1 MSDLQMGLVAL
12 GVLLLLAVL
21 LFNWW
26 QERRVRQQMQ
36 LNFGQ
41 GQDLLLGEDAVA
53 VSQRREPG
61 FGAQASASSAVEVE
75 AAEIDPGCEAVIDVS
90 FAQPVAG
97 LALREALEELLQRT
111 DKPAGKP
118 VRTLV
123 IDPASTPG
131 GDGRAHNRQ
140 GHSKQIR
147 ADEAYDAVQLVV
159 LLANRQGALT
169 AIDWSGV
176 WLAAQQLAQRFDG
189 AVEGPEQEAV
199 LAQAQQLDAF
209 CSGLDGQV
217 VLTIK
222 LPSAH
227 TPAQFEALVR
237 DAGLVMYGEDWVLMA
252 DSGLPWFAL
261 KMDGQEKSRQL
272 SLVLDVPN
280 CEIDDAAFTRMAQL
294 GRTLAEKLHAT
305 LLNDQ
310 GQPVLLQSCDSI
322 DAQLLKMRQT
332 LNQAGFEPGSWRTLR
347 LFA

>member
-1 MSDLQMGLVAL
+1 VDV
-12 GVLLLLAVL
+12 
-21 LFNWW
+21 
-26 QERRVRQQMQ
+26 
-36 LNFGQ
+36 
-41 GQDLLLGEDAVA
+41 D
-53 VSQRREPG
+53 
-61 FGAQASASSAVEVE
+61 

-97 LALREALEELLQRT
+97 LALREALEALL
-111 DKPAGKP
+111 PASGKP

-123 IDPASTPG
+123 IDPASASG
-131 GDGRAHNRQ
+131 SDGSSHKAP
-140 GHSKQIR
+140 GHSNQIR
-147 ADEAYDAVQLVV
+147 ADASFDAVQLVV

-169 AIDWSGV
+169 AIEWSGV

-209 CSGLDGQV
+209 CSGLDRQV

-222 LPSAH
+222 SPRAH
-227 TPAQFEALVR
+227 TPAQFEALAR
-237 DAGLVMYGEDWVLMA
+237 DAGLVMDGEDWMLMA
-252 DSGLPWFAL
+252 DSGLPWFVL
-261 KMDGQEKSRQL
+261 KMDGSEKFRQL

-294 GRTLAEKLHAT
+294 GHALAENLHAT
-305 LLNDQ
+305 LRDDQ
-310 GQPVLLQSCDSI
+310 GQPVSMQSCGSV
-322 DAQLLKMRQT
+322 DAQLLKMRQR

>member
-12 GVLLLLAVL
+12 GVLLLVAVL

-26 QERRVRQQMQ
+26 QERRVCQQMQ
-36 LNFGQ
+36 ANFAAD
-41 GQDLLLGEDAVA
+41 GQDLLLGEGAVA

-61 FGAQASASSAVEVE
+61 FGGPAPASSAVDVE
-75 AAEIDPGCEAVIDVS
+75 AADIDPGCEAVIDVS

-97 LALREALEELLQRT
+97 LALREALEELLKET
-111 DKPAGKP
+111 GKP

-123 IDPASTPG
+123 INSNGEVG
-131 GDGRAHNRQ
+131 GGRN
-140 GHSKQIR
+140 QIR
-147 ADEAYDAVQLVV
+147 ADESFEAVQLVV

-169 AIDWSGV
+169 AIDWSGA

-189 AVEGPEQEAV
+189 VVEGPEQDAV

-222 LPSAH
+222 SPSAH
-227 TPAQFEALVR
+227 TPAQFEGLAR
-237 DAGLVMYGEDWVLMA
+237 DTGLVLYGEDWVLMA

-261 KMDGQEKSRQL
+261 KMDEQEKSRQL

-280 CEIDDAAFTRMAQL
+280 CEIDDSAFTRMAQL

-305 LLNDQ
+305 LLDEQ
-310 GQPVLLQSCDSI
+310 GQPVSLQACASI